1 MRAPHAVPS
10 RRRHKKVLR
19 RAKGFVGG
27 RHRLYTVAHH
37 TVKRAMRYEFRD
49 RKVRKR
55 MFRKLWTIRINAAAR
70 QEGLSYSRFI
80 GNLAR
85 ANIVLDRKILAD
97 LAVTDAAAFGAV
109 VRASLR

>member
-1 MRAPHAVPS
+1 MRAKHAVPS
-10 RRRHKKVLR
+10 RARHKKVLR

-27 RHRLYTVAHH
+27 RSRLYTVAHH

-70 QEGLSYSRFI
+70 LEGVSYSRLI
-80 GNLAR
+80 GNLAK
-85 ANIVLDRKILAD
+85 ANILLDRKILAD
-97 LAVTDAAAFGAV
+97 LAVTDAAAFRAV
-109 VRASLR
+109 VSASLR